1 MTVFRFFEVI
11 LLVIAGLLPIMNPF
25 STAPLLMAL
34 TAGMS
39 ETERSRQTL
48 LGCVYAF
55 CILATFLI
63 AGRFIIS
70 FFGISLPGIRIAGG
84 LLVSTLG
91 FRMVFPKIEPA
102 KAETESQTLE
112 TKKDIAF
119 SPLAMP
125 SLAGPGAIS
134 VVLAASA
141 QIPNDRILLG
151 NLVILIGIALTSLIT
166 WLVLRGAI
174 YLVRFLGQTGIDALT
189 RIFGFLLICIGVQ
202 FVLIGSSDFFVPL
215 FTGAK

>member
-1 MTVFRFFEVI
+1 MTAFRLIEVV

-25 STAPLLMAL
+25 STAPLLIAL
-34 TAGMS
+34 TAGMTA
-39 ETERSRQTL
+39 EERNRQTL

-55 CILATFLI
+55 CILATFLV

-70 FFGISLPGIRIAGG
+70 FFGISLEGIRIAGG

-91 FRMVFPKIEPA
+91 FRMVFPK
-102 KAETESQTLE
+102 AETGDEKVAAQ
-112 TKKDIAF
+112 KDIAF

-125 SLAGPGAIS
+125 SLSGPGAIS
-134 VVLAASA
+134 VVLATSA
-141 QIPNDRILLG
+141 QIPNDRIVLG
-151 NLVILIGIALTSLIT
+151 NIVVMIGIAVTAFIA
-166 WLVLRGAI
+166 WLVLRGSI
-174 YLVRFLGQTGIDALT
+174 YLVRFLGPTGIDALT

-202 FVLIGSSDFFVPL
+202 FVLIGATDYFVPL

>member
-1 MTVFRFFEVI
+1 MTVFRFFELV

-25 STAPLLMAL
+25 STAPLLIAM
-34 TAGMS
+34 TAGMTP
-39 ETERSRQTL
+39 EERARQTL
-48 LGCVYAF
+48 LGCLYAF
-55 CILATFLI
+55 SILAVFLI

-91 FRMVFPKIEPA
+91 FRMVFPKPQIEGEKIAP
-102 KAETESQTLE
+102 Q
-112 TKKDIAF
+112 KDIAF

-125 SLAGPGAIS
+125 SLSGPGSIS
-134 VVLAASA
+134 VVLATSA
-141 QIPNDRILLG
+141 QIPDDKVLLG
-151 NLVILIGIALTSLIT
+151 NIIVLAGIAITTLIT

-174 YLVRFLGQTGIDALT
+174 YLVRFLGPTGIDALT

-202 FVLIGSSDFFVPL
+202 FVLMGVSDFFGPL
-215 FTGAK
+215 LGAGAAR

>member
-1 MTVFRFFEVI
+1 MTLFRIVKVI

-25 STAPLLMAL
+25 STAPLLIAL

-39 ETERSRQTL
+39 EEERNRQTL
-48 LGCVYAF
+48 LGCLYAF
-55 CILATFLI
+55 AILATFLV

-91 FRMVFPKIEPA
+91 FRMIFPPPPPPEGHNVA
-102 KAETESQTLE
+102 ARR
-112 TKKDIAF
+112 DIAF

-125 SLAGPGAIS
+125 SLSGPGSIS

-141 QIPNDRILLG
+141 QIPDNY
-151 NLVILIGIALTSLIT
+151 LVIGNIVVIIGIAATTLLS
-166 WLVLRGAI
+166 WLVLRGSV
-174 YLVRFLGQTGIDALT
+174 YLVKFLGPAGIDALT

-202 FVLIGSSDFFVPL
+202 FFLNGTSEFFLPL
-215 FTGAK
+215 LRAAG

>member
-1 MTVFRFFEVI
+1 MTVFRLIEVV

-25 STAPLLMAL
+25 STAPLLIAL
-34 TAGMS
+34 TAGMTA
-39 ETERSRQTL
+39 EERNRQTL

-55 CILATFLI
+55 CILATFLV

-70 FFGISLPGIRIAGG
+70 FFGISLEGIRIAGG

-91 FRMVFPKIEPA
+91 FRMVFPK
-102 KAETESQTLE
+102 AETGGEKVTAQ
-112 TKKDIAF
+112 KDIAF

-125 SLAGPGAIS
+125 SLSGPGAIS
-134 VVLAASA
+134 VVLATSA
-141 QIPNDRILLG
+141 QIPNERIVLG
-151 NLVILIGIALTSLIT
+151 NIVVMIGIAVTAFIA
-166 WLVLRGAI
+166 WLVLRGSI
-174 YLVRFLGQTGIDALT
+174 YLVRFLGPTGIDALT

-202 FVLIGSSDFFVPL
+202 FVLIGATDYFVPL

>member
-1 MTVFRFFEVI
+1 MTAFRLIEVV

-25 STAPLLMAL
+25 STAPLLIAL
-34 TAGMS
+34 TTGM
-39 ETERSRQTL
+39 TEEERNRQTL

-55 CILATFLI
+55 FILATFLV

-91 FRMVFPKIEPA
+91 FRMIFPK
-102 KAETESQTLE
+102 TESAAE
-112 TKKDIAF
+112 KAVAKKDIAF

-125 SLAGPGAIS
+125 SLSGPGAIS
-134 VVLAASA
+134 VVLATSA
-141 QIPNDRILLG
+141 QIPNDRIVIG
-151 NLVILIGIALTSLIT
+151 NLVVMLGIAATTLIA

-174 YLVRFLGQTGIDALT
+174 FLVRFLGPSGIDAMT

-202 FVLIGSSDFFVPL
+202 FVLIGVSDYFVPL
-215 FTGAK
+215 LSSAK

>member
-1 MTVFRFFEVI
+1 MTAFRFIELV

-34 TAGMS
+34 TAGM
-39 ETERSRQTL
+39 TPQERSRQTL
-48 LGCVYAF
+48 LGCLYAF

-91 FRMVFPKIEPA
+91 FRMVFPKAEPEPQKVTA
-102 KAETESQTLE
+102 Q
-112 TKKDIAF
+112 KDIAF

-125 SLAGPGAIS
+125 SLSGPGSIS
-134 VVLAASA
+134 VVLATSA
-141 QIPNDRILLG
+141 QIPDDQTALG
-151 NLVILIGIALTSLIT
+151 NIIVLIGIAATTLIT

-174 YLVRFLGQTGIDALT
+174 FLVRFLGPTGIDALT

-202 FVLIGSSDFFVPL
+202 FVLIGTSDFFVPL
-215 FTGAK
+215 FKPAG

>member
-1 MTVFRFFEVI
+1 MTAFRLVEVV
-11 LLVIAGLLPIMNPF
+11 LLVVAGLLPIMNPF
-25 STAPLLMAL
+25 STAPLLIAL

-39 ETERSRQTL
+39 VEERNRQTL
-48 LGCVYAF
+48 LGCLYAF
-55 CILATFLI
+55 CILAIFLV
-63 AGRFIIS
+63 AGRFIIG

-91 FRMVFPKIEPA
+91 FRMVFPQ
-102 KAETESQTLE
+102 AEAASQQVGAQ
-112 TKKDIAF
+112 KDIAF

-125 SLAGPGAIS
+125 SLSGPGSIS

-141 QIPNDRILLG
+141 QIPNDRMIIG
-151 NLVILIGIALTSLIT
+151 NIVVLIGIAATTLIA

-174 YLVRFLGQTGIDALT
+174 LLVRFLGPTGIDALT

-202 FVLIGSSDFFVPL
+202 FVLIGASDFFTPL
-215 FTGAK
+215 LKPAA

>member
-1 MTVFRFFEVI
+1 MTAFRLVELV

-34 TAGMS
+34 TAGMTP
-39 ETERSRQTL
+39 EERNRQTL
-48 LGCVYAF
+48 LGCLYAF

-84 LLVSTLG
+84 LLVATLG
-91 FRMVFPKIEPA
+91 FRMVFPKADSEPQKVTA
-102 KAETESQTLE
+102 QR
-112 TKKDIAF
+112 DIAF

-125 SLAGPGAIS
+125 SLSGPGSIS
-134 VVLAASA
+134 VVLATSA
-141 QIPNDRILLG
+141 QIPDDQTALG
-151 NLVILIGIALTSLIT
+151 NIIVLIGIAATTFIA
-166 WLVLRGAI
+166 WMVLRGAI
-174 YLVRFLGQTGIDALT
+174 LLVRFLGPTGIDALT

-202 FVLIGSSDFFVPL
+202 FLLIGTSDFFVPL
-215 FTGAK
+215 FRTAG

>member
-1 MTVFRFFEVI
+1 MTAFRFVELV

-34 TAGMS
+34 TAGMTA
-39 ETERSRQTL
+39 EERARQTL
-48 LGCVYAF
+48 LGCLYAF

-91 FRMVFPKIEPA
+91 FRMVFPKTEAEPQKVTA
-102 KAETESQTLE
+102 Q
-112 TKKDIAF
+112 KDIAF

-125 SLAGPGAIS
+125 SLSGPGSIS
-134 VVLAASA
+134 VVLATSA
-141 QIPNDRILLG
+141 QIPDDQTALG
-151 NLVILIGIALTSLIT
+151 NIIVLIGIAATTLIT

-174 YLVRFLGQTGIDALT
+174 FLVRFLGPTGIDALT

-202 FVLIGSSDFFVPL
+202 FVLIGTSDFFVPL
-215 FTGAK
+215 FKPAG

>member
-1 MTVFRFFEVI
+1 MTAFRFVELV

-34 TAGMS
+34 TAGM
-39 ETERSRQTL
+39 TPQERSRQTL
-48 LGCVYAF
+48 LGCLYAF

-91 FRMVFPKIEPA
+91 FRMVFPKAEPEPQKVTA
-102 KAETESQTLE
+102 Q
-112 TKKDIAF
+112 KDIAF

-125 SLAGPGAIS
+125 SLSGPGSIS
-134 VVLAASA
+134 VVLATSA
-141 QIPNDRILLG
+141 QIPDDQTALG
-151 NLVILIGIALTSLIT
+151 NIIVLIGIAATTLIT

-174 YLVRFLGQTGIDALT
+174 FLVRFLGPTGIDALT

-202 FVLIGSSDFFVPL
+202 FVLIGTSDFFVPL
-215 FTGAK
+215 FKPAG

>member
-1 MTVFRFFEVI
+1 MSAFRLIEVV

-25 STAPLLMAL
+25 STAPLLVAL
-34 TAGMS
+34 TAGM
-39 ETERSRQTL
+39 TEEERNRQTL
-48 LGCVYAF
+48 LGCIYAF
-55 CILATFLI
+55 GILATFLV

-91 FRMVFPKIEPA
+91 FRMVLPA
-102 KAETESQTLE
+102 AESGAENVPA
-112 TKKDIAF
+112 KKDIAF

-125 SLAGPGAIS
+125 SLSGPGSIS
-134 VVLAASA
+134 VVLATSA
-141 QIPNDRILLG
+141 QIPNDKIVVG
-151 NLVILIGIALTSLIT
+151 NIVVLIGIAATTLIA

-174 YLVRFLGQTGIDALT
+174 FLVRFLGQTGIDAMT

-202 FVLIGSSDFFVPL
+202 FVLIGVGDYFTPL
-215 FTGAK
+215 FAAAK

>member
-25 STAPLLMAL
+25 STAPLLIAL
-34 TAGMS
+34 TAGM
-39 ETERSRQTL
+39 TEQERNRQTL
-48 LGCVYAF
+48 LGCLYAF

-84 LLVSTLG
+84 LMVSTLG
-91 FRMVFPKIEPA
+91 FRMVFPPGAPSNEKVTA
-102 KAETESQTLE
+102 Q
-112 TKKDIAF
+112 KDIAF

-125 SLAGPGAIS
+125 SLSGPGSIS
-134 VVLAASA
+134 VVLATSA
-141 QIPNDRILLG
+141 QIPNDKMFIG
-151 NLVILIGIALTSLIT
+151 NIIVLIGIALTAFT
-166 WLVLRGAI
+166 AWLVLRGAI
-174 YLVRFLGQTGIDALT
+174 FLVRFLGPTGIDALT

-202 FVLIGSSDFFVPL
+202 FVLIGVSDFFVPL
-215 FTGAK
+215 FSGAK

>member
-1 MTVFRFFEVI
+1 MTAFRFAELV
-11 LLVIAGLLPIMNPF
+11 LLVFVGLLPIMNPF
-25 STAPLLMAL
+25 STAPLLIAL
-34 TAGMS
+34 TAGMTA
-39 ETERSRQTL
+39 EERNRPTL

-91 FRMVFPKIEPA
+91 FRMIFPPA
-102 KAETESQTLE
+102 PSGDPRIAAQ
-112 TKKDIAF
+112 KDIAF

-125 SLAGPGAIS
+125 SLSGPGSIS
-134 VVLAASA
+134 VVLATSA
-141 QIPNDRILLG
+141 QIPDDKMVLG
-151 NLVILIGIALTSLIT
+151 NVIVLIGIALTT
-166 WLVLRGAI
+166 VFAWLVLRGSVL
-174 YLVRFLGQTGIDALT
+174 LVRFLGPTGIDAMT

-202 FVLIGSSDFFVPL
+202 FVLIGTSDYFGPIL
-215 FTGAK
+215 NPPK